1 MTQIDAIQNHH
12 ESRVI
17 NLDTIAHDVR
27 RELECALGQK
37 RIPKYE
43 AIAVPCKDLKPVT
56 SAIAEDEEGTRD
68 GLFCMKARTCP
79 DSPQNSILISV
90 GLLQKQI
97 FRLPVGTSIALSERL

>member
-37 RIPKYE
+37 LVPKHE

-56 SAIAEDEEGTRD
+56 SAIAEDEEV
-68 GLFCMKARTCP
+68 AREG
-79 DSPQNSILISV
+79 ISLHE
-90 GLLQKQI
+90 GSHLT
-97 FRLPVGTSIALSERL
+97 G